1 MQAPAGIWCSRD
13 ELERR
18 LRRAENRV
26 ANAERRARETEER
39 QEPGEA
45 DTSSQGPLI
54 PRPPRVSRIHVGD
67 LREML
72 GVSKPEWDNLR
83 TTIPHNAQAARL
95 DYDRDLRNQKSNK
108 LTKLC
113 NAIRNILLLHS
124 NTC

>member
-1 MQAPAGIWCSRD
+1 MYQG
-13 ELERR
+13 R

-83 TTIPHNAQAARL
+83 VCSFLISASSLNYKA
-95 DYDRDLRNQKSNK
+95 
-108 LTKLC
+108 
-113 NAIRNILLLHS
+113 NIS
-124 NTC
+124 T